1 MRDRAML
8 GAVVFS
14 LSALMTP
21 ADEPHPQASGTI
33 DWVGA
38 YLGIGGLILFNFVW
52 K

>member
-1 MRDRAML
+1 MMHRACL
-8 GAVVFS
+8 GAVVYGGVW
-14 LSALMTP
+14 LVVP
-21 ADEPHPQASGTI
+21 AEEHPLAKGKL